1 MIEQRIAELLAGA
14 PSLNWHFA
22 FMLGRGLDG
31 PNRDADAAWF
41 VRRHV
46 LDSVGAAL
54 IEGYDGGEV
63 APKPR
68 SAQEHRVGKVHFGSV
83 LLHEL
88 DRFDGIDWWTVAEIL
103 TPLVAKTDRTPP
115 LRRAA

>member
-1 MIEQRIAELLAGA
+1 MNEQRIAELLAGA

-31 PNRDADAAWF
+31 PNRAANAARF
-41 VRRHV
+41 VRSHV
-46 LDSVGAAL
+46 LRYVGAAL
-54 IEGYDGGEV
+54 IEGHDGGEV
-63 APKPR
+63 APAPR
-68 SAQEHRVGKVHFGSV
+68 NAQEHRVGEVHVGSV
-83 LLHEL
+83 LLHEF
-88 DRFDGIDWWTVAEIL
+88 DRFDGIDWWRVAEIL